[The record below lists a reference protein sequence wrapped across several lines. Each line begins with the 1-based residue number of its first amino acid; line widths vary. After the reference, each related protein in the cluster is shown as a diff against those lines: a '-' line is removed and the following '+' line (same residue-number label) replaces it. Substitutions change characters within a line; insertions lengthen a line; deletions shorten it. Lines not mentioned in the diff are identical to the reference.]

1 MATVLT
7 ITETIKTL
15 GQIEEKLGIH
25 LSDDPTFFT
34 EWLNLPSTL
43 SDFDRDRL
51 DRIRKN
57 YLYQS
62 TDGILLEET
71 IKMVLLS
78 PLLELAGFYQ
88 SPYKFRAEVSVAVEA
103 IGDNDEI
110 LRGRIDALV
119 LQNRLW
125 IVLIEAKKAIFD
137 LELAIPQTLAYMA
150 ANPQP
155 NQPLFGMITN
165 GSSYLFV
172 KLLDS
177 PVETLLG
184 RQYGTSDLFATRSQ
198 HRNNLYEV
206 LEILRHFGNLSTIPA
221 IDH

>member
-1 MATVLT
+1 MTTVLT
-7 ITETIKTL
+7 ITESIKTL
-15 GQIEEKLGIH
+15 GQIEERLGIH
-25 LSDDPTFFT
+25 LSDDRTFFT
-34 EWLNLPSTL
+34 EWLNLPATL
-43 SDFDRDRL
+43 SDYDKDRL
-51 DRIRKN
+51 DRIRQN

-88 SPYKFRAEVSVAVEA
+88 FPYKFRAEVSVAVEV
-103 IGDNDEI
+103 IGDLDEM

-155 NQPLFGMITN
+155 TQPLFGLITN
-165 GSSYLFV
+165 GSSYLFI
-172 KLLDS
+172 KLLD
-177 PVETLLG
+177 
-184 RQYGTSDLFATRSQ
+184 RQYGTSDIFATRSQ

-206 LEILRHFGNLSTIPA
+206 LEVLRHFGSLATISS
-221 IDH
+221 IDR

>member
-1 MATVLT
+1 VATILT

-15 GQIEEKLGIH
+15 GQIEEKLGIR
-25 LSDDPTFFT
+25 LSDDRTFFL
-34 EWLNLPSTL
+34 EWLDLPATL
-43 SDFDRDRL
+43 SNSDRDRL
-51 DRIRKN
+51 DCIRQN

-71 IKMVLLS
+71 IKLVLLS

-88 SPYKFRAEVSVAVEA
+88 SPYKFRAEVSVEVEA
-103 IGDNDEI
+103 IGDADEI

-125 IVLIEAKKAIFD
+125 IVLIESKKATFD
-137 LELAIPQTLAYMA
+137 LELALPQTLAYMA

-155 NQPLFGMITN
+155 EWPLFGMITN

-172 KLLDS
+172 KLLD
-177 PVETLLG
+177 

-206 LEILRHFGNLSTIPA
+206 LEILRHFGNLA
-221 IDH
+221 IE

>member
-1 MATVLT
+1 VATILT
-7 ITETIKTL
+7 ITDTIKTL
-15 GQIEEKLGIH
+15 GQIEEKLGIR
-25 LSDDPTFFT
+25 LSDDRTFFL
-34 EWLNLPSTL
+34 EWLNLPATL
-43 SDFDRDRL
+43 SNSDRDRL
-51 DRIRKN
+51 DRIRQN

-71 IKMVLLS
+71 IKLVLLS

-88 SPYKFRAEVSVAVEA
+88 SLYKFRAEVTVEIEA
-103 IGDNDEI
+103 IGDTDEI

-125 IVLIEAKKAIFD
+125 IVLIESKKATFD
-137 LELAIPQTLAYMA
+137 LELALPQTLAYMA
-150 ANPQP
+150 ANSQP
-155 NQPLFGMITN
+155 DSLSETLRERPLFGMITN

-172 KLLDS
+172 KLLD
-177 PVETLLG
+177 

-206 LEILRHFGNLSTIPA
+206 LEILRHFGSLA
-221 IDH
+221 IE

>member
-1 MATVLT
+1 L
-7 ITETIKTL
+7 
-15 GQIEEKLGIH
+15 
-25 LSDDPTFFT
+25 PT
-34 EWLNLPSTL
+34 TL

-51 DRIRKN
+51 DQIRKN

-88 SPYKFRAEVSVAVEA
+88 SPYKFRAEVSVSVEV

-177 PVETLLG
+177 PVETL
-184 RQYGTSDLFATRSQ
+184 RERDYGTSALFATRSQ
-198 HRNNLYEV
+198 HRNNLYKV
-206 LEILRHFGNLSTIPA
+206 LEILKHFGNLATISTI
-221 IDH
+221 DH

>member
-25 LSDDPTFFT
+25 LSDDRTFFT
-34 EWLNLPSTL
+34 EWLNLPNTL
-43 SDFDRDRL
+43 SDFDRDGDRL
-51 DRIRKN
+51 DRIRQN

-88 SPYKFRAEVSVAVEA
+88 SPFKFRAEVSVSVEV

-137 LELAIPQTLAYMA
+137 PELAIPQTLAYMA
-150 ANPQP
+150 ANSQP
-155 NQPLFGMITN
+155 TQPLFGLITN

-172 KLLDS
+172 KLLD
-177 PVETLLG
+177 
-184 RQYGTSDLFATRSQ
+184 RRYGTSDLFATRSQ

-206 LEILRHFGNLSTIPA
+206 LEVLRHFGNLATISA

>member
-25 LSDDPTFFT
+25 LSDDRTFFT
-34 EWLNLPSTL
+34 EWLNLPATL

-51 DRIRKN
+51 DKIRQN

-88 SPYKFRAEVSVAVEA
+88 SPFKFRAEVSVAVET
-103 IGDNDEI
+103 IGDDDEI

-155 NQPLFGMITN
+155 TQPLFGMITN

-172 KLLDS
+172 KLLD
-177 PVETLLG
+177 L
-184 RQYGTSDLFATRSQ
+184 QYGTSDLFATRSQ

-206 LEILRHFGNLSTIPA
+206 LEVLRHFGNLATIFE
-221 IDH
+221 IDN